1 MINLTL
7 NKIYDC
13 RNIGQ
18 LEELYPF
25 TVKIEC
31 TDDKGSE
38 YKGWYYI
45 DDNWADYK
53 LPTGRTLGNARDMR
67 RYYFHQSKLPNGK
80 KCERKVSS
88 TIEKILVD
96 LIEANKASV
105 KNYSFDWERAKSA

>member
-1 MINLTL
+1 MSNLTL

-18 LEELYPF
+18 LEQLYPF
-25 TVKIEC
+25 TVWIEC

-45 DDNWADYK
+45 DDNWAGYK
-53 LPTGRTLGNARDMR
+53 LPTGIALGNIKVG

-80 KCERKVSS
+80 KCERKVSA
-88 TIEKILVD
+88 KIQKMLVD